1 MMLRFV
7 SDIVIGKVSQY
18 NDLMWSYVKFELWIY
33 EQEKEF
39 ISNIEMM
46 YIEKQQRDEEL
57 MEKKK

>member
-39 ISNIEMM
+39 ISNIEIM